1 MVKSLLDPT
10 IEYTENRERDL
21 DDKDMES
28 ELYETEIFKTDII
41 FALGKPKYTYIDSN
55 IIFYPIYLIENDKV
69 RMQIGIYE
77 ILSSRQENYID
88 SEGEIDV
95 YKLNKPLLY
104 SFAYNTIKN
113 NKPSNPTLADADPDA
128 DIELVKSPSHKKD
141 DKKTNKQSKP
151 NHKWINKYMKDPNY
165 GITDTLP
172 DGNCF
177 FSVLKLALEERDQ
190 KVSIDEMREVLS
202 NKVDE
207 EFFLTNKTLYESLKK
222 EKEDISTEIK
232 NIKKRYRTLETKTKE
247 SVKDRNL
254 QVSYAKQLTQ
264 MKETQDDLLKQRN
277 NIESNFNSFKFMEN
291 IDNLSM
297 LKLKI
302 KTKDFWAE
310 TWSITTLEK
319 EYNIK
324 VIILS
329 EENYKDGDLYN
340 ILQCGDNMINDN
352 SAFEPSFY
360 VLVCFQGNH
369 YQLITYNDKK
379 SFDFSEIPE
388 EIKTLV
394 SDKCLE
400 KIAGPYSLISEFV
413 DYTLNKKSLSNKADA
428 YINEQQAEQ
437 QAEQQ
442 VDQQVDQ
449 QAEQPEETTSDLYNN
464 STVFRFYSKS
474 SDKPLPGKG
483 QGESLGGEGSS
494 AYSELAKIPQWRKK
508 LSNFWPAEFMLDN
521 HRWLSVE
528 HYYQGSKFKKSNKDF
543 YLQFSLDS
551 KDSSIARDAGM
562 AKSAGGKSG
571 KYKGEQIRPKHI
583 VIDSDFFTKTKEQKI
598 SRGMIEMENAMRAK
612 FTQNADLKQ
621 LLIET
626 KKAKLEHISRGI
638 PPVPFYNL
646 MRVRRE
652 LQEK

>member
-10 IEYTENRERDL
+10 IEYAENRERDL

-128 DIELVKSPSHKKD
+128 DPDADIELVKSPSHKKD

-207 EFFLTNKTLYESLKK
+207 EFFLTNKTLYESFKK

-232 NIKKRYRTLETKTKE
+232 NIKKRYRELEKKTKD

-254 QVSYAKQLTQ
+254 QVSYSKQLKQ
-264 MKETQDDLLKQRN
+264 MKENQNDLLRQRN
-277 NIESNFNSFKFMEN
+277 IIESNFNTFEFMEN

-302 KTKDFWAE
+302 K
-310 TWSITTLEK
+310 
-319 EYNIK
+319 
-324 VIILS
+324 
-329 EENYKDGDLYN
+329 
-340 ILQCGDNMINDN
+340 
-352 SAFEPSFY
+352 
-360 VLVCFQGNH
+360 
-369 YQLITYNDKK
+369 
-379 SFDFSEIPE
+379 
-388 EIKTLV
+388 
-394 SDKCLE
+394 
-400 KIAGPYSLISEFV
+400 
-413 DYTLNKKSLSNKADA
+413 
-428 YINEQQAEQ
+428 
-437 QAEQQ
+437 
-442 VDQQVDQ
+442 
-449 QAEQPEETTSDLYNN
+449 
-464 STVFRFYSKS
+464 
-474 SDKPLPGKG
+474 
-483 QGESLGGEGSS
+483 
-494 AYSELAKIPQWRKK
+494 
-508 LSNFWPAEFMLDN
+508 
-521 HRWLSVE
+521 
-528 HYYQGSKFKKSNKDF
+528 
-543 YLQFSLDS
+543 
-551 KDSSIARDAGM
+551 
-562 AKSAGGKSG
+562 
-571 KYKGEQIRPKHI
+571 
-583 VIDSDFFTKTKEQKI
+583 
-598 SRGMIEMENAMRAK
+598 
-612 FTQNADLKQ
+612 LK
-621 LLIET
+621 
-626 KKAKLEHISRGI
+626 
-638 PPVPFYNL
+638 
-646 MRVRRE
+646 
-652 LQEK
+652 